1 MKYLIILLA
10 LFNLSQHSL
19 ASDESIS
26 TILNRKA
33 NKISIPNEKLEAV
46 ISKSGVYSRVIDIQ
60 EEIEKIR
67 GVHSTPTNTII
78 DLNDLSNLDLRSLYL
93 DNSQTIDVSTLRR
106 LIDGGDMGGG

>member
-1 MKYLIILLA
+1 MKYLVILLA

-26 TILNRKA
+26 TTINRRA
-33 NKISIPNEKLEAV
+33 NKISIPNDKLEAL

-67 GVHSTPTNTII
+67 GVHSTPTNTMI
-78 DLNDLSNLDLRSLYL
+78 DLNDLSNLDLRSIYL
-93 DNSQTIDVSTLRR
+93 NNGRKIDVNALRR